1 MTIENLRNEEN
12 IWTVIIYYI
21 RAFGLL
27 MLKKYN
33 REHKKNSHNINLID
47 QISGMGHILIEF

>member
-1 MTIENLRNEEN
+1 MTIENLRKEEN

-27 MLKKYN
+27 MLKN
-33 REHKKNSHNINLID
+33 IIVSIKKNSHNIILID